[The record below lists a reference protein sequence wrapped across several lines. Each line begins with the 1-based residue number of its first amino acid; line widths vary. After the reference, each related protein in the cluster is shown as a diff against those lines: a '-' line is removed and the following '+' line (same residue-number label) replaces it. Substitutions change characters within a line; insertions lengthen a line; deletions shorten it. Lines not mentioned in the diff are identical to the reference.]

1 MRMECWP
8 VLMIYSFKPGT
19 FLIYSYLYLTE
30 WPEDFEQY
38 EKRPL
43 SQNFNRLG
51 YAPGF
56 KIITPKMMKESFIK
70 LLSVAVW
77 ITAAYV
83 SIASASSQ
91 ALWVT
96 AKSNKDVLKISTL
109 FIAQDVRDYLSTTAG
124 IDKAVDWC
132 KQTGI
137 TRVFIESFRDG
148 YYADRESMIRA
159 KERFLKEGFDV
170 AGCVTTVKVGK
181 PSSGGWDMTSCYTS
195 KKSTDEL
202 EKIFKETASI
212 FDLIMIDD
220 FLFTECTCEDC
231 IAARGDQT
239 WSEFRCDLM
248 VNTSREHILKPAR
261 AVNPGVKIII
271 KYPLWYDSFQDRGYE
286 VVRESKDFDYT
297 WIGTET
303 RDYDYDVRPGGEAQ
317 YNAYF
322 ISRWINLVSGG
333 KNGGGWVDAL
343 GTTPKFYLEQ
353 VRQTV
358 LGNEREI
365 MLFHYGSYQDKTN
378 EYDGKPGTP
387 LADIDAFRKELP
399 GLFELAKIVKDK
411 PISGIHIPKL
421 PNSEPLNEQYIFSF
435 LGMLGLPLV
444 PDNKINTS
452 ATSAI
457 FTVHAL
463 KEPGLSGKLQTMLNE
478 GKHVMI
484 TDGLALLLSNQKLL
498 DNKNLTVLKV
508 GKNPKKLLKLSRE
521 ELKPLR
527 DKLLAP
533 MGMKFDAPNKVSLY
547 LLGSSYIVI
556 ENFNDIEI
564 DATLDLPVVT
574 EIHKTLMLPEDGIA
588 TLSQNK
594 NTISIKD
601 LSPRT
606 LVVFQY
612 K

>member
-1 MRMECWP
+1 MKTYFQK
-8 VLMIYSFKPGT
+8 I
-19 FLIYSYLYLTE
+19 
-30 WPEDFEQY
+30 
-38 EKRPL
+38 L
-43 SQNFNRLG
+43 S
-51 YAPGF
+51 
-56 KIITPKMMKESFIK
+56 I
-70 LLSVAVW
+70 AVW
-77 ITAAYV
+77 LIVAYLG
-83 SIASASSQ
+83 IASASAQ
-91 ALWVT
+91 TLWVT

-109 FIAQDVRDYLSTTAG
+109 FTAQDVRDFLSNPSG
-124 IDKAVDWC
+124 LDNAVNWC

-137 TRVFIESFRDG
+137 TRVFIESFRGG
-148 YYADRESMIRA
+148 YYADHESMIQA

-181 PSSGGWDMTSCYTS
+181 PGAGGWGMTSCYTN

-220 FLFTECTCEDC
+220 FLFTECGCEDC
-231 IAARGDQT
+231 VAARGDQS
-239 WSEFRCDLM
+239 WSKFRCDLM
-248 VNTSREHILKPAR
+248 VSTCREHILKPAK
-261 AVNPGVKIII
+261 AANPNVKIII

-286 VVRESKDFDYT
+286 VVRESNDFDFT

-353 VRQTV
+353 ARQTV

-365 MLFHYGSYQDKTN
+365 MLFHYGSLQDKTN

-387 LADIDAFRKELP
+387 LADIEAFRKELP

-411 PISGIHIPKL
+411 PITGIHMPKL

-435 LGMLGLPLV
+435 LGMLGFPLV
-444 PDNKINTS
+444 PDNQINTS
-452 ATSAI
+452 ASSAI

-463 KEPGLSGKLQTMLNE
+463 KEPGFSVKLQTMLNA
-478 GKHVMI
+478 GKPVVI
-484 TDGLALLLSNQKLL
+484 TDGLAELLSNQTLL
-498 DNKNLTVLKV
+498 ENKNLTILKV
-508 GKNPKKLLKLSRE
+508 GKDPKKLLKLSRE

-533 MGMKFDAPNKVSLY
+533 LGMKFDAPNKVSLY
-547 LLGSSYIVI
+547 LLGSNYIVI
-556 ENFNDIEI
+556 ENFNDIKV

-574 EIHKTLMLPEDGIA
+574 DFHKTLMLPDDGIA
-588 TLSQNK
+588 TVSQNK
-594 NTISIKD
+594 NSISIKD
-601 LSPRT
+601 LSART
-606 LVVFQY
+606 LVVLQY